1 MIILLSLLNIHD
13 RALSLSLS
21 LSLSLYIYIYIYIH
35 TCLCVCFEIK
45 VLKLLHN
52 NISFTIYFYGICDRE
67 RI

>member
-13 RALSLSLS
+13 RALSLSL
-21 LSLSLYIYIYIYIH
+21 YIYIYIH

>member
-13 RALSLSLS
+13 RALS

>member
-21 LSLSLYIYIYIYIH
+21 LYIYIYIYIY
-35 TCLCVCFEIK
+35 TCLCVCFKIK

>member
-13 RALSLSLS
+13 RALSLSL
-21 LSLSLYIYIYIYIH
+21 YIYIYIYIYIY
-35 TCLCVCFEIK
+35 TCLCVCFKIK